1 MRAAHHFWIDLY
13 LEKLPKNFGNK
24 KWLSCCWYY
33 FSILTVWPNLANFAN
48 LASLWQHFEGFL
60 LLVKILNLF
69 WQIIRQIFIVANGQ
83 ILNKLS
89 IHLVSLHPTL
99 SFQQNQ
105 FCSSDWPFLGCE
117 NDLWVQANSDKKSVK
132 DTTWKCASQRERKW
146 EINLTFNTFNS
157 GTRIGCKADSPKK
170 IIHL

>member
-1 MRAAHHFWIDLY
+1 M
-13 LEKLPKNFGNK
+13 
-24 KWLSCCWYY
+24 
-33 FSILTVWPNLANFAN
+33 TV
-48 LASLWQHFEGFL
+48 L
-60 LLVKILNLF
+60 LLVLLFYPNSVTKFGKFRQFDKSLATFWGFFITCQNFEPILANYSANF
-69 WQIIRQIFIVANGQ
+69 HCCKWPNIEQI
-83 ILNKLS
+83 